1 MNIEVAIR
9 EISKDMGAPG
19 FRAAYGQ
26 WTPYSWVVRGL
37 VEQGYNVLESVREVV
52 HRAGLTP
59 EKLAMGGIRTAYY
72 RNKDLPW
79 PKDMA
84 KYAVQQASPEAAEA
98 EQAAYAPEGYDFEKD
113 FEV

>member
-1 MNIEVAIR
+1 MNIEAAIR

-37 VEQGYNVLESVREVV
+37 VEQGYTVMESVREVV
-52 HRAGLTP
+52 HRAGLMP
-59 EKLAMGGIRTAYY
+59 EKLAIGGVRTAYY
-72 RNKDLPW
+72 RNKGMPW

-84 KYAVQQASPEAAEA
+84 KYAVEQASPEAAEA
-98 EQAAYAPEGYDFEKD
+98 ERKDYKPEGYDYEQD